1 MMFCAPSARLKPC
14 PPETLEANADGGKQ
28 AAGEGAFAAV
38 TEEKIGVAG
47 GAEIAGENILRP
59 QASGEELRAIGF
71 TQIQV
76 NIFRRRLVAGR
87 LHIEPL
93 EGIGFFAGAGFIE
106 IGGGIG
112 ELRGEPGDE
121 VRGDFVAARTD

>member
-1 MMFCAPSARLKPC
+1 MFCAPSARLKPC

-38 TEEKIGVAG
+38 AEEQIGVAG

-59 QASGEELRAIGF
+59 QAGSEELRAIGF
-71 TQIQV
+71 AQIQV
-76 NIFRRRLVAGR
+76 NILRRRLVARR

-93 EGIGFFAGAGFIE
+93 EGIGLFAGARLVE
-106 IGGGIG
+106 IVRGIG

-121 VRGDFVAARTD
+121 VGSDFVAARTD